1 LLTKHEVERAIFRSS
16 PDKSPRS
23 DGITFRVWRE
33 LWPAVGD
40 YILWL
45 YSNSLDLGH
54 VPKVWKI
61 AKIVTI
67 RKPGKADYTALKA
80 FRPISLLQTISKGL
94 KAVVAARLSYL
105 IEKFY
110 LLPSNH
116 FGGRLRRSA
125 EHALNVLV
133 ERIYQA

>member
-1 LLTKHEVERAIFRSS
+1 VLKA
-16 PDKSPRS
+16 
-23 DGITFRVWRE
+23 
-33 LWPAVGD
+33 
-40 YILWL
+40 
-45 YSNSLDLGH
+45 
-54 VPKVWKI
+54 WKI

-94 KAVVAARLSYL
+94 EAVIAARLSYL
-105 IEKFY
+105 TEKFH

-116 FGGRLRRSA
+116 FRGRLRRSA